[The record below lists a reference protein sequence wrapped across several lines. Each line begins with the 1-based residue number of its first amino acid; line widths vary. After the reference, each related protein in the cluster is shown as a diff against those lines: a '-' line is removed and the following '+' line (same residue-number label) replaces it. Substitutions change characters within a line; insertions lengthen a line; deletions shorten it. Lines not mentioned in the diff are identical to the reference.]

1 MRNLLLVTVIA
12 LAAAAQAQTP
22 APAPV
27 RDEKIDLVAADLR
40 TLSRIAAL
48 ATELN
53 DSRQVMLAIVDN
65 DVETL
70 REKRD
75 DDTYRWASL
84 QREEASRVK
93 DQKAIERV
101 QSEKE
106 LRNVTVS
113 APRAYRVEVSVPAKR
128 NLVSANNRVYIRNIL
143 VDSTGFDGKTTHQ
156 EIPVN
161 AWVNPGDANGVALPE
176 IGKSV
181 KVTVELGVET
191 GEKRAVADVALL
203 QAKLVDDPAS
213 PYFPAVQRLL
223 RIRDV
228 VAAKDMNRGTIK
240 TVVDEALLSVPGEME
255 KRTAAQTAAAERRKQ
270 LAATGETKNAMAV
283 GDATPDVVAAMK
295 DVSTLL
301 GGTLQDQ
308 TDARAKLNKLI
319 ETLQPKPAAAT
330 ASAPPPK

>member
-1 MRNLLLVTVIA
+1 MRKAVFVLMLSLIV
-12 LAAAAQAQTP
+12 P
-22 APAPV
+22 AVFA
-27 RDEKIDLVAADLR
+27 DEKIDLVASDLR

-48 ATELN
+48 AAELN

-93 DQKAIERV
+93 DQKAVERV

-106 LRNVTVS
+106 LREVTIT
-113 APRAYRVEVSVPAKR
+113 ATRAYRVEVSVPTKR
-128 NLVSANNRVYIRNIL
+128 NLVSANNRVYIRNMI

-181 KVTVELGVET
+181 KAMVELGVES
-191 GEKRAVADVALL
+191 GEKKAVADVALL

-223 RIRDV
+223 RIREV
-228 VAAKDMNRGTIK
+228 VAAKEMNRGVIK
-240 TVVDEALLSVPGEME
+240 SVVDEALLAVPGEME
-255 KRTAAQTAAAERRKQ
+255 KRAAQQAAAADRRKQ
-270 LAATGETKNAMAV
+270 PASGKINP
-283 GDATPDVVAAMK
+283 GDATPDVIAAVQ
-295 DVSTLL
+295 DVSRLL

-308 TDARAKLNKLI
+308 TDARTKLKALVDSLQAKS
-319 ETLQPKPAAAT
+319 EQTAT
-330 ASAPPPK
+330 TPPK